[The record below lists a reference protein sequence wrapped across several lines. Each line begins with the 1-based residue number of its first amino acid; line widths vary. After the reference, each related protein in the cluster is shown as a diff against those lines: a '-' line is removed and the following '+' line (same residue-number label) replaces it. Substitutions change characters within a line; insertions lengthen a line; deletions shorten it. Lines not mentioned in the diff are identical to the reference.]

1 MADLDC
7 VCFSMKLGNKSV
19 DIESFCDS
27 ALLSFSKRGAQR
39 SELRFSC
46 LALRRRVGKS
56 KPILAHRVL
65 RPSEYQTI
73 PNEEMSRRS
82 ARQSKSPPMSLT
94 LVKAWTAAKERLKDA
109 GIEQPAIDARLMLE
123 VAADVTR
130 TEIVTD
136 PYRMLTVQ
144 QWETLDDYLTRR
156 ARREPVSHIIGRKG
170 FWKILLQVNKNVLTP
185 RPETEVIVDEVLKAF
200 PENMA
205 FNMLDLG
212 VGSGT
217 ILLAVLAERPAAKGL
232 GVDVS
237 EEALAVARENAANL
251 DLNTRCAL
259 LRGDWTAGLGDAGFD
274 LVVSNPPYIA
284 SHIIE
289 TLEPEVRDHE
299 PRLALDGGPD
309 GLNAYRQLAP
319 EILRVLK
326 PAGMFAVEIGYD
338 QSADVEA
345 LFRDAGAANVRTIKD
360 LSTHDR
366 VVIGVKNPL
375 ETLP

>member
-1 MADLDC
+1 M
-7 VCFSMKLGNKSV
+7 
-19 DIESFCDS
+19 
-27 ALLSFSKRGAQR
+27 
-39 SELRFSC
+39 
-46 LALRRRVGKS
+46 
-56 KPILAHRVL
+56 
-65 RPSEYQTI
+65 T
-73 PNEEMSRRS
+73 
-82 ARQSKSPPMSLT
+82 LT

-109 GIEQPAIDARLMLE
+109 GIDQPAIDARLMLE

-136 PYRMLTVQ
+136 PYRMLTAE
-144 QWETLDDYLTRR
+144 QWATLDEYLTRR

-200 PENMA
+200 PESMS

-217 ILLAVLAERPAAKGL
+217 ILLAILAERPAAKGL

-237 EEALAVARENAANL
+237 EEALAVARENAASL
-251 DLNTRCAL
+251 DLNNRTAL
-259 LRGDWTAGLGDAGFD
+259 LRGDWTTGLGDEGFD

-309 GLNAYRQLAP
+309 GLDAYRHLAP

-326 PAGMFAVEIGYD
+326 PGGMFAVEIGYD

-345 LFRDAGAANVRTIKD
+345 LFRQAGASNVRTIKD

-366 VVIGVKNPL
+366 VVTGVKNPL
-375 ETLP
+375 ESLA

>member
-1 MADLDC
+1 M
-7 VCFSMKLGNKSV
+7 
-19 DIESFCDS
+19 
-27 ALLSFSKRGAQR
+27 
-39 SELRFSC
+39 
-46 LALRRRVGKS
+46 
-56 KPILAHRVL
+56 
-65 RPSEYQTI
+65 T
-73 PNEEMSRRS
+73 
-82 ARQSKSPPMSLT
+82 LT

-109 GIEQPAIDARLMLE
+109 GIDQPAIDARLMLE

-136 PYRMLTVQ
+136 PYRELTAEQAAML
-144 QWETLDDYLTRR
+144 EDFLARR

-200 PENMA
+200 PESMS

-217 ILLAVLAERPAAKGL
+217 ILLAILAERPAAKGL

-237 EEALAVARENAANL
+237 EEALAVARENAASL
-251 DLNTRCAL
+251 DLNNRTAL
-259 LRGDWTAGLGDAGFD
+259 LRGDWTTGLGDEGFD

-309 GLNAYRQLAP
+309 GLDAYRHLAP
-319 EILRVLK
+319 EILRVLR
-326 PAGMFAVEIGYD
+326 PGGMFAVEIGYD

-345 LFRDAGAANVRTIKD
+345 LFRQAGASNVRTIKD

-366 VVIGVKNPL
+366 VVTGVKNPL
-375 ETLP
+375 ESLA